1 MKMNKMKNLIVLS
14 LCFVT
19 IFSQFNIVNAQG
31 TINKRKRN
39 DVGELVAQSYADKW
53 AGYTE
58 VQAST
63 ESTGLVNKLYTKG
76 VLKLNSTGETIWVG
90 ERTDSGNG
98 AGYSLKH
105 STTKHYDK
113 KYAFYS
119 THETIHT
126 TSTVIYLVN
135 TVA

>member
-1 MKMNKMKNLIVLS
+1 MKMNKTKNLIVLS

-63 ESTGLVNKLYTKG
+63 ESTGLVKIG
-76 VLKLNSTGETIWVG
+76 RASCR
-90 ERTDSGNG
+90 ER
-98 AGYSLKH
+98 
-105 STTKHYDK
+105 
-113 KYAFYS
+113 
-119 THETIHT
+119 
-126 TSTVIYLVN
+126 V
-135 TVA
+135 